1 MSAENAVEAVQLTRL
16 FGDFTA
22 VDRVSFEIPRGEI
35 FGLLGPNGAGK
46 TTTIRMLCG
55 ILKPTSGE
63 ARVMGFDV
71 ARHAEDVK
79 QRIGYMSQKF
89 ALYNDLTVYENLD
102 FYANLYGVKRETFKP
117 RLTELIDMAGLQGH
131 ERQLT
136 ADLSGAWRQRLAL
149 ACAIVHEPPML
160 FLDEPTAGVDP
171 ISRREFWE
179 MIYTLAGQ
187 GVSVLATTHYMD
199 EAEFCNVIGMMY
211 NARLIALNDPDSLKE
226 AMEGVLLEV
235 DCDQPGNAE
244 SVLQAC
250 LKLQTWLRTVC
261 RSMYWSMQKQQSLP
275 FGRRWFR
282 MALTLDGLSAFCH
295 LWKTCSFPWSTK
307 KIACVCGQKSNRRHT
322 WDRVFA
328 AWRQLFIKNGC
339 ILSATRVRWHWSLL
353 CP

>member
-1 MSAENAVEAVQLTRL
+1 MSVENAVEAVQLTRL

-22 VDRVSFEIPRGEI
+22 VDQVSFEIPRGEI

-71 ARHAEDVK
+71 ARQAEDVK

-102 FYANLYGVKRETFKP
+102 FYANLYGVKREIFKP
-117 RLTELIDMAGLQGH
+117 RLAELIDMAGLRGH
-131 ERQLT
+131 EKQRT
-136 ADLSGAWRQRLAL
+136 VDLSGAWRQRLAL

-235 DCDQPGNAE
+235 DCDQPGAAE
-244 SVLQAC
+244 SVLKALPEVTDVAAHGVSLHVLVEAETAVHAIRQA
-250 LKLQTWLRTVC
+250 LVQNGIDPRRIERVLPSLEDVFVSLVDKENRLRL
-261 RSMYWSMQKQQSLP
+261 R
-275 FGRRWFR
+275 
-282 MALTLDGLSAFCH
+282 AE
-295 LWKTCSFPWSTK
+295 
-307 KIACVCGQKSNRRHT
+307 IE
-322 WDRVFA
+322 
-328 AWRQLFIKNGC
+328 
-339 ILSATRVRWHWSLL
+339 
-353 CP
+353 